1 MRYCGNKMISET
13 LAAVEKKIWIFR
25 FFSTAAK
32 KNNWKPLSAVGKK
45 LKILELQLRIFSMQL
60 RFDQL
65 TLILTQKSN
74 EFIDS
79 FLNAMIRKYSHN
91 LADRKCKFHYECEK
105 WHIEHIFPVLQIEIL
120 HEWKKLK
127 ITCIYIYTFFSLFY
141 A

>member
-1 MRYCGNKMISET
+1 MISET
-13 LAAVEKKIWIFR
+13 LAAVEKKSEFSD
-25 FFSTAAK
+25 FFNCGK
-32 KNNWKPLSAVGKK
+32 KKIIENPYLQLEKK